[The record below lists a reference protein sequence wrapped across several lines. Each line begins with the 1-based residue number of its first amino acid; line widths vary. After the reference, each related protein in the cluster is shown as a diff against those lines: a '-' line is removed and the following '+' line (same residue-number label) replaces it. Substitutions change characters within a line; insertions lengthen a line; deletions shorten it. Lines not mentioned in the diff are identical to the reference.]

1 MTSSNT
7 SIVNDLIFNKS
18 YQTSLIREFII
29 EQINKLIH
37 NYYKYTSKSKVI
49 NYNIS
54 CELIQNTNFNDL
66 KNKEKTQK
74 EWNEILNKKMKTD
87 NVTYMHPMR
96 GIQGNNTGIL
106 SIRDSELYYNDV
118 ITNNRLIYDQLVEKN
133 DNGRNLSTI
142 GLMNYNNS
150 DKKFLVF
157 KQNKKMKKKG
167 LWKFIGLGKVI
178 DILISSNNI
187 KLKFEILIE

>member
-1 MTSSNT
+1 M
-7 SIVNDLIFNKS
+7 
-18 YQTSLIREFII
+18 REFII
-29 EQINKLIH
+29 EQINKLIKG
-37 NYYKYTSKSKVI
+37 YYKYESKSKVH
-49 NYNIS
+49 YNIP
-54 CELIQNTNFNDL
+54 CELIQNTNFDDL

-74 EWNEILNKKMKTD
+74 EWNEILNKKMRTD
-87 NVTYMHPMR
+87 NVTYMNSMR

-118 ITNNRLIYDQLVEKN
+118 MTNNRLIYDQLVSKN

-142 GLMNYNNS
+142 GLIDYNNS

-157 KQNKKMKKKG
+157 KQNKKMKKKA
-167 LWKFIGLGKVI
+167 LWKLIGLGKVV
-178 DILISSNNI
+178 DILISANNI

>member
-1 MTSSNT
+1 MTFL
-7 SIVNDLIFNKS
+7 V
-18 YQTSLIREFII
+18 REFII
-29 EQINKLIH
+29 EQINKMIKG
-37 NYYKYTSKSKVI
+37 YYKYISKSKVM
-49 NYNIS
+49 NYNIP
-54 CELIQNTNFNDL
+54 CEFIQNTNFNDL
-66 KNKEKTQK
+66 KNKERKTK
-74 EWNEILNKKMKTD
+74 EWNEILNKKMRTN

-118 ITNNRLIYDQLVEKN
+118 MTNNRLIYDQLVEKN

-142 GLMNYNNS
+142 GLMDYNNS

-167 LWKFIGLGKVI
+167 LWKLIGLGKVV
-178 DILISSNNI
+178 DILISTNNI